1 MAKRGSASTGRFRRT
16 RWSGVYERNGLYYP
30 RLYVGKF
37 DGRSKYEW
45 LDPQPRGELAADELA
60 RVRAGR
66 SQSSKRGRLHT
77 VVSWGKKTED
87 HPLGLW
93 LSLRPRA
100 KEGTNRGYAE
110 QVKPFVAEYGDML
123 LRDVDVELALEWLE
137 VRKMRWTVGGLRAMF
152 SDARRAGLIERN
164 PFVGLGL
171 STGPGRKNI
180 EVLKLGQVFD
190 LAEIAAATWGSDGY
204 GLVWRALVLWQAFV
218 GTRPAEA
225 YGVVRADLDV
235 AEAEVDV
242 RRQRTPFTPRDA
254 TPDELPLPKNG
265 KTRRIVIPPPALDA
279 IQALPRPIDPDAPLF
294 GTRRGRP
301 LSGQVQHYYWQPIRC
316 AFGNPSLDLYE
327 LRHFCAS
334 YMLNDLDLHA
344 EDVAAQLGHTDGGVL
359 VQRLYGHPSTELARK
374 RAHEA
379 HRRSIVRPL
388 RSAEEL
394 GEG

>member
-1 MAKRGSASTGRFRRT
+1 MAKRGASSGRFRRT

-30 RLYVGKF
+30 RLYVGKV
-37 DGRSKYEW
+37 DGRSKFEW
-45 LDPQPRGELAADELA
+45 LDAQPRGELAADTLA
-60 RVRAGR
+60 EARAGR
-66 SQSSKRGRLHT
+66 SRSSKRGRLHT
-77 VVSWGKKTED
+77 VASWGKRSDD

-93 LSLRPRA
+93 LSLRPRT
-100 KEGTNRGYAE
+100 KQSTNRVYAD
-110 QVKPFVAEYGDML
+110 QVGPFVDEYGDML
-123 LRDVDVELALEWLE
+123 VRDVDVELALDWLE
-137 VRKMRWTVGGLRAMF
+137 VRKMRWTIGGLRAMF

-164 PFVGLGL
+164 PFLGLGL

-180 EVLKLGQVFD
+180 KVLTLGQVLELGD
-190 LAEIAAATWGSDGY
+190 AAAATWGSDGY
-204 GLVWRALVLWQAFV
+204 GQVWRALVLWQAFV

-225 YGVVRADLDV
+225 YGLVRSDLDV
-235 AEAEVDV
+235 AAAEVEI
-242 RRQRTPFTPRDA
+242 RRQRTPYTPRDA
-254 TPDELPLPKNG
+254 ELDQLPLPKNG
-265 KTRRIVIPPPALDA
+265 QTRRVVIPPLALDA
-279 IQALPRPIDPDAPLF
+279 VQGLPRPLDPSAPLF

-301 LSGQVQHYYWQPIRC
+301 LSGQVQHYYWHPIRS

-379 HRRSIVRPL
+379 HRRPIVVPL
-388 RSAEEL
+388 HGAEDRSN
-394 GEG
+394 G

>member
-1 MAKRGSASTGRFRRT
+1 MAKRGSPSGRFRRT

-30 RLYVGKF
+30 RLYVGKV
-37 DGRSKYEW
+37 DGRSKFEW

-60 RVRAGR
+60 RARAGR
-66 SQSSKRGRLHT
+66 SRSNKRGRLHT
-77 VVSWGKKTED
+77 VASWAKRSDD

-100 KEGTNRGYAE
+100 KESTNRGYAD
-110 QVKPFVAEYGDML
+110 QVGPFVEEYGD
-123 LRDVDVELALEWLE
+123 LRLREVDVELALDWLE
-137 VRKMRWTVGGLRAMF
+137 VRRMRWTIGGLRAMF

-164 PFVGLGL
+164 PFLGLGL

-180 EVLKLGQVFD
+180 EVLKVDQVFE
-190 LAEIAAATWGSDGY
+190 LADIAATTWGSDGY

-225 YGVVRADLDV
+225 YGLVRADLDI
-235 AEAEVDV
+235 AAAEVDV
-242 RRQRTPFTPRDA
+242 RRQRSPYTPRDA
-254 TPDELPLPKNG
+254 ELDELPLPKNG
-265 KTRRIVIPPPALDA
+265 LTRRVVIPPPALDA
-279 IQALPRPIDPDAPLF
+279 IQAPPTPIDAHAPVF
-294 GTRRGRP
+294 ATRRGRP
-301 LSGQVQHYYWQPIRC
+301 LDGRVQHYYWHPIRC

-334 YMLNDLDLHA
+334 YMLNDLDLHP

-379 HRRSIVRPL
+379 HRRPIVLPL
-388 RSAEEL
+388 RAAKDLSN
-394 GEG
+394 G